1 MNRMRKTLFVALVPG
16 LFLAA
21 SVQHALAGPAIRMPN
36 NEGWLQINYEMQ
48 LFGQWRDNGSGPD
61 GTDSTSDIYF
71 RRNRLSLRGMM
82 NSKYGFYYAQ
92 EFQGDRYI
100 GALNT
105 WETPISDFFVLDAF
119 FIANYSDKFN
129 LRAGL
134 TKDPLVREHNVGC
147 FFPLSLDRSLFVY
160 TSIPR
165 VSRDYGVVFWGNF
178 LDQRMQYKVSAMEG
192 IDSANQ
198 VSSSLRYTG
207 RIHYSFWE
215 PENLPLYFSTYL
227 GTKKVL
233 TVGAGYQF
241 ETDAAYGNQ
250 TLFTL
255 ENDYQAWTLDLFAEY
270 PTASAGTFTFGAAY
284 LDSDF
289 DDAYLGG
296 DPSPESI
303 GIDGQKNGYYFKAG
317 YLLPNKIGPGQ
328 VQLFGRYENWSFAD
342 LGGVQDQEI
351 DWYSLGVNYYLNGQD
366 MRLTF
371 EYAINDFDREVASDP
386 ATADFDTATVMFQFR
401 F

>member
-1 MNRMRKTLFVALVPG
+1 MDKVRKIVIAPLVAG
-16 LFLAA
+16 LFLGAFA
-21 SVQHALAGPAIRMPN
+21 QQALAGPAIRMPN

-48 LFGQWRDNGSGPD
+48 LYGQWRDNGSGPD
-61 GTDSTSDIYF
+61 KTDATSDIYF
-71 RRNRLSLRGMM
+71 RRNRLSLSGMM

-92 EFQGDRYI
+92 EFQGERYI
-100 GALNT
+100 GAINT
-105 WETPISDFFVLDAF
+105 WETPINDFFVLDAF

-165 VSRDYGVVFWGNF
+165 VSRDFGVVLWGNL
-178 LDQRMQYKVSAMEG
+178 LDQKMQYKFSAMEG
-192 IDSANQ
+192 IESTDQA
-198 VSSSLRYTG
+198 SSSLRYTG
-207 RIHYSFWE
+207 RIHYSFLE

-227 GTKKVL
+227 GEKKVL
-233 TVGAGYQF
+233 TVGAGYQI

-250 TLFTL
+250 TLSTIAK
-255 ENDYQAWTLDLFAEY
+255 DYQAWTVDLFTEY
-270 PTASAGTFTFGAAY
+270 PTSAGTFTFGAAY

-296 DPSPESI
+296 DPSPAST
-303 GIDGQKNGYYFKAG
+303 GIDGQKNGYYLKAG
-317 YLLPNKIGPGQ
+317 YLLPNKLGPGQ
-328 VQLFGRYENWSFAD
+328 VQFFGRYENWSFAS
-342 LGGVQDQEI
+342 LGSIEDQEI
-351 DWYSLGVNYYLNGQD
+351 DWYALGVNYYLNGQD

-371 EYAINDFDREVASDP
+371 EYAINDFDKEDPGDP

>member
-1 MNRMRKTLFVALVPG
+1 MDNMKKIIFAPLAVG
-16 LFLAA
+16 LFFGAFA
-21 SVQHALAGPAIRMPN
+21 QQALAGPAIRMPDN
-36 NEGWLQINYEMQ
+36 VGWLQINYEMQ
-48 LFGQWRDNGSGPD
+48 LYGQWRDNGSGAD
-61 GTDSTSDIYF
+61 GTDSTTDLYF

-82 NSKYGFYYAQ
+82 NEKYGFYYAQ

-105 WETPISDFFVLDAF
+105 WTTPVDDFFVLDAF
-119 FIANYSDKFN
+119 FIANYSDAFN

-165 VSRDYGVVFWGNF
+165 VSRDFGVVLWGNF
-178 LDQRMQYKVSAMEG
+178 MNQKMQYKVSAMEG
-192 IDSANQ
+192 IDSVNQ
-198 VSSSLRYTG
+198 ASSSLRYTG
-207 RIHYSFWE
+207 RIHYSFLE

-227 GTKKVL
+227 GDKKVL

-241 ETDAAYGNQ
+241 EMDAAYGNQ
-250 TLFTL
+250 ALYTA
-255 ENDYQAWTLDLFAEY
+255 EKDYRAWTFDLFAEY
-270 PTASAGTFTFGAAY
+270 PTASGTFTFGAAY

-296 DPSPESI
+296 DPSPQST

-317 YLLPNKIGPGQ
+317 YLLPNKVGPGQ
-328 VQLFGRYENWSFAD
+328 LQFFGRYENWSFAR
-342 LGGVQDQEI
+342 LGSVDDQEI
-351 DWYSLGVNYYLNGQD
+351 DWYSLGANYYLNGQD

-371 EYAINDFDREVASDP
+371 EYAVNDFDRENPADP
-386 ATADFDTATVMFQFR
+386 ATADFDTATLMFQFR